1 MKPNPFPR
9 AAHLGKPASRKE
21 DLEQR
26 EVCTFLDKL
35 GVLYCA
41 IPNGG
46 KRGKIE
52 AARMKALGTKRGA
65 PDLLIFTPPKITVEW
80 HAELRLRLDSGTRR
94 PTEPLNWMW
103 PETSALVSRG
113 LGQFLVPRGVALEM
127 KRSDATMS
135 DISLDQGAFGRRLML
150 QGWYWF
156 AARGADEAIAE
167 LMRLGFG
174 S

>member
-1 MKPNPFPR
+1 MKPTPFPR

-21 DLEQR
+21 DVEQR

-52 AARMKALGTKRGA
+52 AARMKGLGTKRGA
-65 PDLLIFTPPKITVEW
+65 PDLVIFHRPPN
-80 HAELRLRLDSGTRR
+80 AEKFQ
-94 PTEPLNWMW
+94 
-103 PETSALVSRG
+103 ALVYDRG
-113 LGQFLVPRGVALEM
+113 LGELKMEKDRAVLDWFWPGVTPVGVAVEM
-127 KRSDATMS
+127 KRTDATRS
-135 DISLDQGAFGRRLML
+135 AISEDQRKWAVRL
-150 QGWYWF
+150 QREGWYWF